1 MRNEIITDNIVRDFF
16 MQYSDDLIIEQ
27 QSSSNPIIDKLLRN
41 ASKKGNGKGYPDF
54 IVQYTKDKNF
64 LIVIE
69 NKADKCYHESDTRK
83 QYDKYAVD
91 GVLLYASYLSKQFDV
106 LAIAISGTDKDN
118 LKISHYLHLK
128 DEPKAFEYFGD
139 NLLSP
144 KDYYDGLNSSE
155 EKKRQDYDKLLDY
168 TRVLNTKLHK
178 MKIDEAERCILAS
191 CILLA
196 LRLPHFKSY
205 YPNEDNQAILANRMI
220 NDVMDWLE
228 KEKVGTKKIEI
239 IKSKYATIRGMFAQ
253 ESKNNSLRDLIAD
266 MAINIDEFEKTN
278 RYYDVL
284 GQLYVAF
291 LRYANTSNDLGVV
304 LTPTHITDF
313 FAEVAGVNKSSVVF
327 DNCTGTCG
335 FLIAAMS
342 KMIEDANGDV
352 TIEESIR
359 KNQLIGIEKGDKMY
373 CLAASNM
380 AIHGDGKTNIYPESG
395 LDAKIIAEIKNG
407 IKDPKTNKIYKPT
420 IGLLNPPYKAD
431 KKNDVEEL
439 EFVKWNLE
447 ALVEGGTCVAIVP
460 MQCAIAGEKKKKIYA
475 LKKELLQ
482 KHTLE
487 AVFSMPD
494 ELFYNSDKS
503 VVTCIMVFTAHKP
516 HPKGKETF
524 FGYFKDDG
532 FEKRKNLGRIDAHNK
547 WSKIK
552 EEWLYLYRNKK
563 EVVGKSVMHSVT
575 AKDEWCAE
583 VYMETLYS
591 SIQKSLFEDTIRNYI
606 NYEIFFNR
614 IFKDVKYAPLCDKK
628 YTLDTNN
635 WKSFQIGDKKL
646 FTIKGSKTTPLK
658 ELELAG
664 DGDYPYITTQARNNG
679 VCGFYDI
686 STESGGC
693 FTIDSA
699 VKGYCSW
706 HEEDFSASDH
716 VEKLI
721 PNFKCNNYI
730 AMFLVAIINLEQYR
744 YNYGIKCNQ
753 TRIKNMKIKLPV
765 KADNTPD
772 WELMENY
779 IKSLPYSANL

>member
-1 MRNEIITDNIVRDFF
+1 
-16 MQYSDDLIIEQ
+16 
-27 QSSSNPIIDKLLRN
+27 
-41 ASKKGNGKGYPDF
+41 
-54 IVQYTKDKNF
+54 
-64 LIVIE
+64 
-69 NKADKCYHESDTRK
+69 
-83 QYDKYAVD
+83 
-91 GVLLYASYLSKQFDV
+91 
-106 LAIAISGTDKDN
+106 
-118 LKISHYLHLK
+118 
-128 DEPKAFEYFGD
+128 
-139 NLLSP
+139 
-144 KDYYDGLNSSE
+144 
-155 EKKRQDYDKLLDY
+155 
-168 TRVLNTKLHK
+168 
-178 MKIDEAERCILAS
+178 
-191 CILLA
+191 
-196 LRLPHFKSY
+196 
-205 YPNEDNQAILANRMI
+205 
-220 NDVMDWLE
+220 
-228 KEKVGTKKIEI
+228 
-239 IKSKYATIRGMFAQ
+239 
-253 ESKNNSLRDLIAD
+253 
-266 MAINIDEFEKTN
+266 
-278 RYYDVL
+278 
-284 GQLYVAF
+284 
-291 LRYANTSNDLGVV
+291 
-304 LTPTHITDF
+304 
-313 FAEVAGVNKSSVVF
+313 
-327 DNCTGTCG
+327 
-335 FLIAAMS
+335 
-342 KMIEDANGDV
+342 
-352 TIEESIR
+352 
-359 KNQLIGIEKGDKMY
+359 
-373 CLAASNM
+373 
-380 AIHGDGKTNIYPESG
+380 
-395 LDAKIIAEIKNG
+395 
-407 IKDPKTNKIYKPT
+407 
-420 IGLLNPPYKAD
+420 
-431 KKNDVEEL
+431 
-439 EFVKWNLE
+439 
-447 ALVEGGTCVAIVP
+447 
-460 MQCAIAGEKKKKIYA
+460 
-475 LKKELLQ
+475 
-482 KHTLE
+482 
-487 AVFSMPD
+487 MPD

-730 AMFLVAIINLEQYR
+730 AMLLVAIINLEQYR

>member
-1 MRNEIITDNIVRDFF
+1 
-16 MQYSDDLIIEQ
+16 
-27 QSSSNPIIDKLLRN
+27 
-41 ASKKGNGKGYPDF
+41 
-54 IVQYTKDKNF
+54 
-64 LIVIE
+64 
-69 NKADKCYHESDTRK
+69 
-83 QYDKYAVD
+83 
-91 GVLLYASYLSKQFDV
+91 
-106 LAIAISGTDKDN
+106 
-118 LKISHYLHLK
+118 
-128 DEPKAFEYFGD
+128 
-139 NLLSP
+139 
-144 KDYYDGLNSSE
+144 
-155 EKKRQDYDKLLDY
+155 
-168 TRVLNTKLHK
+168 
-178 MKIDEAERCILAS
+178 
-191 CILLA
+191 
-196 LRLPHFKSY
+196 
-205 YPNEDNQAILANRMI
+205 
-220 NDVMDWLE
+220 
-228 KEKVGTKKIEI
+228 
-239 IKSKYATIRGMFAQ
+239 
-253 ESKNNSLRDLIAD
+253 
-266 MAINIDEFEKTN
+266 
-278 RYYDVL
+278 
-284 GQLYVAF
+284 
-291 LRYANTSNDLGVV
+291 
-304 LTPTHITDF
+304 
-313 FAEVAGVNKSSVVF
+313 
-327 DNCTGTCG
+327 
-335 FLIAAMS
+335 
-342 KMIEDANGDV
+342 
-352 TIEESIR
+352 
-359 KNQLIGIEKGDKMY
+359 MY

-614 IFKDVKYAPLCDKK
+614 IASCWKNVA
-628 YTLDTNN
+628 TNHN
-635 WKSFQIGDKKL
+635 
-646 FTIKGSKTTPLK
+646 
-658 ELELAG
+658 
-664 DGDYPYITTQARNNG
+664 
-679 VCGFYDI
+679 
-686 STESGGC
+686 
-693 FTIDSA
+693 
-699 VKGYCSW
+699 
-706 HEEDFSASDH
+706 
-716 VEKLI
+716 
-721 PNFKCNNYI
+721 
-730 AMFLVAIINLEQYR
+730 
-744 YNYGIKCNQ
+744 
-753 TRIKNMKIKLPV
+753 
-765 KADNTPD
+765 
-772 WELMENY
+772 
-779 IKSLPYSANL
+779 

>member
-16 MQYSDDLIIEQ
+16 IQYSDEVIIEQ
-27 QSSSNPIIDKLLRN
+27 QSSANPIIDKLLRN
-41 ASKKGNGKGYPDF
+41 ASKKGTGKGYPDF
-54 IVQYTKDKNF
+54 IIQYKQDKNF
-64 LIVIE
+64 LIIIE
-69 NKADKCYHESDTRK
+69 NKADKCNHESSSHK

-91 GVLLYASYLSKQFDV
+91 GALLYASYLSKQYDV
-106 LAIAISGTDKDN
+106 LAIAISGTDKND
-118 LKISHYLHLK
+118 LKVSHFLHLK
-128 DEPKAFEYFGD
+128 DEPKAFSYFGD
-139 NLLSP
+139 KLISP
-144 KDYYDGLNSSE
+144 KDYYEGYNSSE

-196 LRLPHFKSY
+196 LRLPHFKVY
-205 YPNEDNQAILANRMI
+205 YPNEDNQTILANRMI

-253 ESKNNSLRDLIAD
+253 ESTHNDLRDLIAD

-284 GQLYVAF
+284 GQMYVAF

-342 KMIEDANGDV
+342 KMIKDANGDV
-352 TIEESIR
+352 TIEESIKR
-359 KNQLIGIEKGDKMY
+359 NQLIGIEKGDKMY

-395 LDAKIIAEIKNG
+395 LDPKIIAEIKNG
-407 IKDPKTNKIYKPT
+407 IKDPKTEKIYKPT
-420 IGLLNPPYKAD
+420 IGMLNPPYKAD

-439 EFVKWNLE
+439 EFIKWNLE

-460 MQCAIAGEKKKKIYA
+460 MQCAIAGEKTKKIFA
-475 LKKELLQ
+475 LKKELLSN
-482 KHTLE
+482 HTLE

-503 VVTCIMVFTAHKP
+503 VATCVMVFTAHKP
-516 HPKGKETF
+516 HPNGKETF

-552 EEWLYLYRNKK
+552 EEWLYLYRNRK

-583 VYMETLYS
+583 AYMQTDYNKLSPIDFVRDLCDTTTFLVRNSDYFIPKTYTSIPMSQDNIKLDTS
-591 SIQKSLFEDTIRNYI
+591 SWQWFDLTSDLFEFKRGRRLTKADSIEGNVYLVTAGEENQGVRRSVDNEMDVYDDCITIDMFGYCVYRG
-606 NYEIFFNR
+606 YEFCCDDNILVLIPRKN
-614 IFKDVKYAPLCDKK
+614 ISKYAL
-628 YTLDTNN
+628 
-635 WKSFQIGDKKL
+635 
-646 FTIKGSKTTPLK
+646 
-658 ELELAG
+658 
-664 DGDYPYITTQARNNG
+664 
-679 VCGFYDI
+679 
-686 STESGGC
+686 
-693 FTIDSA
+693 
-699 VKGYCSW
+699 
-706 HEEDFSASDH
+706 
-716 VEKLI
+716 
-721 PNFKCNNYI
+721 
-730 AMFLVAIINLEQYR
+730 MFLVTIINQDKFKCAYGRQYR
-744 YNYGIKCNQ
+744 QK
-753 TRIKNMKIKLPV
+753 TLLKHRIKLPV
-765 KADNTPD
+765 DQSGNPD
-772 WELMENY
+772 FNFMENF
-779 IKSLPYSANL
+779 IKSLPFSANL